1 MSTGASL
8 PPVVAISGRS
18 GAGKTTLIEQLLPLL
33 VERGLR
39 VVTLKHAHC
48 LAEVD
53 VAGKDTWR
61 HRHAG
66 AARVVLEGR
75 GARAVFEPATE
86 GQATA
91 RALAAR
97 FAADADLVL
106 AEGFRGEPLA
116 RVEVVADGES
126 ASLAPPPGVTGA
138 ASWYRVVYAPRP
150 TPDAGEPPR
159 WDVAALA
166 ALAGEIARLAAPLAV
181 WRLASA
187 S

>member
-1 MSTGASL
+1 
-8 PPVVAISGRS
+8 VVAISGRS

-33 VERGLR
+33 AERGLR

-75 GARAVFEPATE
+75 GARAVFEPAPE
-86 GQATA
+86 GRATA
-91 RALAAR
+91 GELAAR

-106 AEGFRGEPLA
+106 AEGFRGEALA
-116 RVEVVADGES
+116 RVEVVAEGER
-126 ASLAPPPGVTGA
+126 ALLAPAPGATGA
-138 ASWYRVVYAPRP
+138 ASWYRVAHAPRP
-150 TPDAGEPPR
+150 KPDADEPPQ
-159 WDVAALA
+159 WDVAALST
-166 ALAGEIARLAAPLAV
+166 LADELARLVSRPAV
-181 WRLASA
+181 RRLASA